1 MEIGQ
6 KSLCPVC
13 SKNVPE
19 TIGQQEQPP
28 ASAPDTSLLQEAK
41 SFLDEKADAWKDCFD
56 EQFQDREFEEYQ
68 KLYQAAEKL
77 WTVRTCFVRGI
88 ENAGSPE
95 KMDPGLMI
103 SVMKMVQTEVPDIPI
118 DFARKWFAGFFQQK
132 QNRQEELD
140 PVERNIVK
148 LRNQFMDNAR
158 KVFGEDFRDYDQHME
173 VSFIDFGCSR
183 GKQSFFYERL
193 KNGYEIPLAIGFYE
207 LDKHDE
213 DSLLDAFAVVL
224 ARCCPSAV
232 KKKQGSFS
240 KITGFGSNIA
250 EKYRTLA
257 LTGKKTH
264 LDRSLKSG
272 S

>member
-118 DFARKWFAGFFQQK
+118 DFARK
-132 QNRQEELD
+132 
-140 PVERNIVK
+140 PH
-148 LRNQFMDNAR
+148 
-158 KVFGEDFRDYDQHME
+158 KV
-173 VSFIDFGCSR
+173 
-183 GKQSFFYERL
+183 
-193 KNGYEIPLAIGFYE
+193 
-207 LDKHDE
+207 
-213 DSLLDAFAVVL
+213 
-224 ARCCPSAV
+224 
-232 KKKQGSFS
+232 
-240 KITGFGSNIA
+240 
-250 EKYRTLA
+250 
-257 LTGKKTH
+257 TH
-264 LDRSLKSG
+264 F
-272 S
+272 